1 MIPGDEP
8 SRGGPPGSEPRPP
21 RPPRPEPPTPGPDDL
36 VVTPRVVIPVAMLTF
51 SFAGS
56 SGPGGQNVN
65 KRATKCILRVSLPE
79 LPLRADQLER
89 LAANGSRY
97 LTDAGELVIPSDEHR
112 TAPRNKA
119 ECLEK
124 LRTLIAQSL
133 VAPKK
138 RMPTKPSKRAKQ
150 RRLDDKKK
158 RGEIKKRRRGDE

>member
-1 MIPGDEP
+1 MSPAEDARPAGGDP
-8 SRGGPPGSEPRPP
+8 AP

-36 VVTPRVVIPVAMLTF
+36 VVTPRVVVPVAALTF

-65 KRATKCILRVSLPE
+65 KRATKCILRVSLAE

-97 LTDAGELVIPSDEHR
+97 LTEAGELVIPSDEHR

-138 RMPTKPSKRAKQ
+138 RKPTKPSKRAKQ
-150 RRLDDKKK
+150 RRLDEKKK
-158 RGEIKKRRRGDE
+158 RGEIKKRRRGEE